1 MSFLVISFFLS
12 SLFAP
17 VYMGSE
23 VALPPPMSRGRA
35 DVYWNSTT
43 TNHITENY
51 VVPFGTTLYIES
63 GASVVFEGYFS
74 IFVEGTIEAT
84 GTVANP
90 ILFTSGLDY
99 KEPGDWGSVQ
109 FNSTSGASSTISNVE
124 FEYGE
129 VGVKCIGASP
139 SISESTFTNN
149 LFSGI
154 YTINSD
160 SNIEN
165 NSISGNLGLGIHAV
179 GSNLMLRGNSI
190 SGNGADG
197 VLAQS
202 SSSMSL
208 WNNDILSN
216 SNDGVHVSEG
226 ANAILVNNDI
236 SLNQHHGVLL
246 EETTSA
252 TLTSNVIAN
261 NSWSGLKTM
270 QTDSVIEYNTI
281 ADNGKSDHYP
291 GLELEE
297 SSAAIRWNHI
307 ARNRGDGISMDES
320 SGWISNNTLTTNDA
334 GISLWRS
341 SPLVYG
347 NKPIEANQYGVYVEE
362 SSPTIEQ
369 NVMKDNKY
377 GIYSLNSQDIV
388 VEGNIITNSYGKDLV
403 VGNDDGNLLK
413 YYSNGEQQ
421 YTELGSLRTVDQAK
435 INVNSYA
442 VPTTVDMDGDGYE
455 DLIVGNQ
462 QGYFHYYRNTGDGY
476 EDMGLLSHR
485 TPLKDLDVGS
495 YSHPFVIDYDMDGDL
510 DLWVG
515 QSDGRISNFSND
527 GNDVFTFQ
535 NYLGAPGLVSMAA
548 PYFVDFIGFPPLDL
562 LAGSS
567 DGFVRTYIGSKN
579 TSSYSFSDL
588 LRNTTFSPIKVD
600 GNSSPIL
607 TMWDND
613 TFWDLI
619 VGDGQGYLHY
629 YETTTMG
636 ILFENKG
643 LVLLA
648 NGSDLKIPKDAVP
661 ALEDWNR
668 DGYPDIILGGDDGFV
683 YYYENA
689 GNNSFRPPENL
700 KEGGL
705 DLNVGNWSAPFVIDW
720 NGDGV
725 YDLLVGNASGTLT
738 LFLGQETDNLTLQP
752 GQTIQIKGLPTFI
765 TTGGWSAPAMVDWNG
780 DGYPDLLGGGDDGR
794 ISYYENDGANEFVFR
809 WNLSVNGSEIDVG
822 FRSAPT
828 GVDWDSNGSM
838 DLLVGD
844 IDGYVHRFESI
855 TGNLRNLTSL
865 GKMDADGS
873 QIRVGQRAVPCTA
886 DVDEDFDTDLLIGD
900 DSGRVRWF
908 ERKNGQLFDRGHI
921 KSGVQDL
928 SVGRFSAP
936 IVLGWGSSSSDFSTR
951 YGLFLDN
958 TTAVIAHNEVI
969 RGGGGGFALYVSN
982 SSVSLS
988 DNGLVAG
995 GNGLYG
1001 GGSADKSA
1009 TGGQGILALG
1019 SDLIISNTPV
1029 HAGDGSDSSRQKL
1042 EGGDGGTA
1050 IEAWN
1055 GSLTI
1060 LNGSAIGGA
1069 GREGIATDGIGGV
1082 GLSIKSVADVLIDSS
1097 SIRGRTGLLS
1107 SNSSTYLRNSAVV
1120 SGENDFD
1127 LADNS
1132 SAVSMNT
1139 SIDKSRVIFRD
1150 SLSTLTVGWYLD
1162 VMVLDGLSSPVPKT
1176 ELSVWPATFTT
1187 ELDMALNPAVIGPAS
1202 PTIANL
1208 SSPNKDDL
1216 LISDGNGNVQHFIW
1230 ISGQFVYNGTLNKS
1244 GGVPVGVPG
1253 PGSPDLEDWDGDGDQ
1268 DLILGDAMGSIWF
1281 FNNTGSGVFA
1291 DGVKLILTNGTAINI
1306 STQVIPR
1313 IVDWDGNGH
1322 LDIVAGGD
1330 GHILFFRNNGSGE
1343 FYAGR
1348 RVKADGSDIEH
1359 GTWASPFINDYDG
1372 DGLLDLLVGRMDGT
1386 VALYLNDTFGELKLG
1401 GFLKANN
1408 SDLHDIDAGDGS
1420 ILAMKDL
1427 NGDGFED
1434 LIVGNLNGEVM
1445 WFSNNRFV
1453 GDLISFTDASGN
1465 AIGIPVV
1472 EYEQRDTNGDAD
1484 GVDEGERFYLSP
1496 SGIIGA
1502 RCGALGNI
1510 APLLHITE
1518 GTSVVVR
1525 MNIDVSNCPP
1535 VVQSTFPFQNQKDV
1549 PVTSTITVSFDK
1561 DMDKISVEGA
1571 LSLNPPGS
1579 IATSWPSNRMIVLN
1593 VTTVTTM
1600 DFSTDYTLTVSG
1612 SAQDDLTRGLD
1623 GNSNGISEG
1632 SPNDDYV
1639 LRFRTEDIAQVVSH
1653 DPDGIGEPVD
1663 SLISIC
1669 FSKPMDET
1677 SVEQFLSISPA
1688 TSRWSWWNWIG
1699 SCLYVD
1705 ADLEHGTTYTV
1716 SVSGDAK
1723 DSNGN
1728 GLDGNGDGTLQGG
1741 SADKYEWQFSTVAD
1755 SIPPQVVDTYPA
1767 NGQTDVDL
1775 NTDLIINFTEPID
1788 LDSLRTGLMF
1798 SGNGLIWG
1806 KGTAPGNIPILDLG
1820 TFDLNGSALTI
1831 TDLSFRTD
1839 TTYQV
1844 TLSGNASDGIT
1855 DIKGN
1860 TLDGNKNGFSE
1871 GSPMD
1876 DHAFSFSTMDRTPP
1890 KVVFTFP
1897 ADTEDYIPPSSVIR
1911 VIFDDDMDVSTL
1923 TSQNLLLWDDSGS
1936 EQVIN
1941 ISYLTVNRTMLI
1953 EPILGLNFSTDYQVS
1968 VSSMV
1973 RDTGGNLLDGNGD
1986 GVGSGTFSDN
1996 YSWSFKT
2003 APDAVPPSLSIIY
2016 PEDNSRFTTGD
2027 TIRINGTATDSD
2039 RVELL
2044 EISIQFGDP
2053 IDITEFLNET
2063 NGTWYY
2069 DWDTT
2074 GYEDGNYPIQV
2085 IATDPSNLSSTDE
2098 RIVGLR
2104 SPVVPFPVW
2113 IPILLTII
2121 ILISATVSYRY
2132 FRSAYVERERV
2143 TEQRRTEVEELLRK
2157 LEEEHEALASRAQE
2171 IEAKELDL
2179 DTREAYLRDLDEHY
2193 ESLAASL
2200 LARES
2205 IDLAAGERIV
2215 AQEMG
2220 DNLYEIKRHE
2230 KAFTLLSEAEASEAG
2245 EMTKKLPES
2254 GKKALLLV
2262 YFNALEAYL
2271 REKLM
2276 DLIPTGATILL
2287 GEKGHIN
2294 TRSRTWEEK
2303 WDHLSLGILS
2313 HAIDHNKHFFVE
2325 NEEEWEDTKDLMR
2338 ETIEIRNLTA
2348 HPSETNPDVSDV
2360 RERVYT
2366 TIQTLSRI
2374 LKRPRDL
2381 KK

>member
-1 MSFLVISFFLS
+1 MS

-17 VYMGSE
+17 VYLGSE

-43 TNHITENY
+43 TNYITENY
-51 VVPFGTTLYIES
+51 VVPIGTTLYIEF

-74 IFVEGTIEAT
+74 IFVEGGIEAT
-84 GTVANP
+84 GTIADP

-109 FNSTSGASSTISNVE
+109 FNSTSGVSSTISNAE

-129 VGVKCIGASP
+129 VGVKCMGASP
-139 SISESTFTNN
+139 SISESVFTNN

-179 GSNLMLRGNSI
+179 GSNLTLWGNSI

-202 SSSMSL
+202 SSSLSL

-236 SLNQHHGVLL
+236 SLNKHHGVLL

-261 NSWSGLKTM
+261 NSWSGLKAM
-270 QTDSVIEYNTI
+270 HTDSVIEYNMI

-291 GLELEE
+291 GIGLEE
-297 SSAAIRWNHI
+297 SNAVIRWNHI

-320 SGWISNNTLTTNDA
+320 SGWISNNTLATNDA

-341 SPLVYG
+341 SPLIYG
-347 NKPIEANQYGVYVEE
+347 NNPIEANQYGVHVEE
-362 SSPTIEQ
+362 SSPTIER

-377 GIYSLNSQDIV
+377 GIYSLNSRDIV

-403 VGNDDGNLLK
+403 VGNEDGHLLK
-413 YYSNGEQQ
+413 FYSNGEQQ
-421 YTELGSLRTVDQAK
+421 YTGLGSLRTVDRAK
-435 INVNSYA
+435 IDVDSNA
-442 VPTTVDMDGDGYE
+442 VPTTVDMDNDGYE
-455 DLIVGNQ
+455 DLIVGNEE
-462 QGYFHYYRNTGDGY
+462 GYFHYYRNTGDGY
-476 EDMGLLSHR
+476 EDMGFLSNV
-485 TPLKDLDVGS
+485 TTSKDLDVGS
-495 YSHPFVIDYDMDGDL
+495 YSHPFVMDYDNDEDL
-510 DLWVG
+510 DLMVG
-515 QSDGRISNFSND
+515 QGDGEISYFMND
-527 GNDVFTFQ
+527 GNDAFLFNATLQ
-535 NYLGAPGLVSMAA
+535 GLSFLDSMAA
-548 PYFVDFIGFPPLDL
+548 PYFEDYIGKFPIDL
-562 LAGSS
+562 VAGNS
-567 DGFVRTYIGSKN
+567 DGRIW
-579 TSSYSFSDL
+579 SYLGTNSTLFPVL
-588 LRNTTFSPIKVD
+588 FPLVNETFAPIVVA
-600 GNSSPIL
+600 GNSSPVL
-607 TMWDND
+607 TNLDYD
-613 TFWDLI
+613 LSWDLI
-619 VGDGQGYLHY
+619 VGDEQGNLLHY
-629 YETTTMG
+629 
-636 ILFENKG
+636 ENISG
-643 LVLLA
+643 SIAFQYNGSVLLN
-648 NGSDLKIPKDAVP
+648 NGSDLKIPRNAVP
-661 ALEDWNR
+661 ALEDWDK
-668 DGYPDIILGGDDGFV
+668 DGYLDIILGGDDGLVF
-683 YYYENA
+683 YYENA
-689 GNNSFRPPENL
+689 GNNTFKAPSNF
-700 KEGGL
+700 KEGS
-705 DLNVGNWSAPFVIDW
+705 LNLSVGNWSAPFVVDW
-720 NGDGV
+720 DEDGIL
-725 YDLLVGNASGTLT
+725 DLLVGNANGTLE
-738 LFLGQETDNLTLQP
+738 LFLGNETGNVTLLP
-752 GQTIQIKGLPTFI
+752 AQTIQTKGLPRYI

-780 DGYPDLLGGGDDGR
+780 DGYPDLLGGGNDGKV
-794 ISYYENDGANEFVFR
+794 SYYENDGSNEFIFR
-809 WNLSVNGSEIDVG
+809 WNLSAGGSEIDVG
-822 FRSAPT
+822 FRSAPRA
-828 GVDWDSNGSM
+828 VDWDSNNLV
-838 DLLVGD
+838 DLLIGD
-844 IDGYVHRFESI
+844 LDGYVYRFESI
-855 TGNLRNLTSL
+855 GGDLRNLTPL
-865 GKMDADGS
+865 GKMDADAS
-873 QIRVGQRAVPCTA
+873 QIRVGQRAAPCTA
-886 DVDEDFDTDLLIGD
+886 DIDEDFDIDLLVGD

-908 ERKNGQLFDRGHI
+908 ERMNGQLFDRGHI
-921 KSGVQDL
+921 KSGFQDL
-928 SVGRFSAP
+928 SVDNFSAP
-936 IVLGWGSSSSDFSTR
+936 MVLGWGSSSSDFSTR
-951 YGLFLDN
+951 HGVLLDN

-969 RGGGGGFALYVSN
+969 RGGGGGFALSASN

-988 DNGLVAG
+988 DNGLVIG
-995 GNGLYG
+995 GKGLYG
-1001 GGSADKSA
+1001 GGTVNKSS
-1009 TGGQGILALG
+1009 TGGQGILALD
-1019 SDLIISNTPV
+1019 SDVIISNTPV

-1050 IEAWN
+1050 VEAWN
-1055 GSLTI
+1055 GSLMI
-1060 LNGSAIGGA
+1060 LNGSAIGGT
-1069 GREGIATDGIGGV
+1069 GREGIVTGGIGGV
-1082 GLSIKSVADVLIDSS
+1082 GLSINGVIDVFIDSS

-1139 SIDKSRVIFRD
+1139 SFDRSRVVFRD

-1162 VMVLDGLSSPVPKT
+1162 VLVLDGVSSPVPKT
-1176 ELSVWPATFTT
+1176 ELRVWPATFTT
-1187 ELDMALNPAVIGPAS
+1187 EFEVALNPAVIGPAS

-1208 SSPNKDDL
+1208 SSPNGDDL
-1216 LISDGNGNVQHFIW
+1216 LIGDGNGNVQHFIW

-1281 FNNTGSGVFA
+1281 FNNTGNGVFA
-1291 DGVKLILTNGTAINI
+1291 DGVMLNLTNGTAINI
-1306 STQVIPR
+1306 STQAIPR
-1313 IVDWDGNGH
+1313 IVDWDGDGH

-1330 GHILFFRNNGSGE
+1330 GHILFFRNNGSRE
-1343 FYAGR
+1343 FYASQ
-1348 RVKADGSDIEH
+1348 RVKADGSDIQH
-1359 GTWASPFINDYDG
+1359 GTWSSPFIKDYDG

-1434 LIVGNLNGEVM
+1434 LIIGNLNGEVT

-1465 AIGIPVV
+1465 ANDIPVV
-1472 EYEQRDTNGDAD
+1472 EYEQRDTNGDMD

-1496 SGIIGA
+1496 SGIMGA

-1510 APLLHITE
+1510 APLPYVTE
-1518 GTSVVVR
+1518 GTSVIVR
-1525 MNIDVSNCPP
+1525 MNIDVGNCPP
-1535 VVQSTFPFQNQKDV
+1535 VVQSTYPFQNQKEV
-1549 PVTSTITVSFDK
+1549 PVTSTVTISFDK
-1561 DMDKISVEGA
+1561 DMDKPLVLGA
-1571 LSLNPPGS
+1571 LSFSPPRS
-1579 IATSWPSNRMIVLN
+1579 IATSWPSKRTIVLN

-1612 SAQDDLTRGLD
+1612 TAQDNSSMGLD

-1653 DPDGIGEPVD
+1653 GPDGIGEPVD

-1669 FSKPMDET
+1669 FSKMMDET
-1677 SVEQFLSISPA
+1677 SMEQFLSISPA

-1728 GLDGNGDGTLQGG
+1728 RLDGNGDGTLQGG
-1741 SADKYEWQFSTVAD
+1741 NADKYEWQFSTVAD

-1820 TFDLNGSALTI
+1820 IFDLNGTTLTI

-1860 TLDGNKNGFSE
+1860 TLDGNQNGFSE

-1876 DHAFSFSTMDRTPP
+1876 DHVFSFSTMDRTPP

-1897 ADTEDYIPPSSVIR
+1897 ADTEVDVPVSSVIR
-1911 VIFDDDMDVSTL
+1911 VIFDDDMNVSTF
-1923 TSQNLLLWDDSGS
+1923 TSQNLLLWDDLGS

-1941 ISYLTVNRTMLI
+1941 VSYMTVNRTMLM
-1953 EPILGLNFSTDYQVS
+1953 EPVWGLNFSTDYRVFI
-1968 VSSMV
+1968 SSMV
-1973 RDTGGNLLDGNGD
+1973 KDTGGNLLDGNGD
-1986 GVGSGTFSDN
+1986 GVGSGTSSDN
-1996 YSWSFKT
+1996 YSWSFRT
-2003 APDAVPPSLSIIY
+2003 APDGLPPSLSIIY

-2027 TIRINGTATDSD
+2027 IIRINGTATDSD
-2039 RVELL
+2039 RVALL
-2044 EISIQFGDP
+2044 QISIQFGDW

-2074 GYEDGNYPIQV
+2074 GYEDGIYPIQV
-2085 IATDPSNLSSTDE
+2085 NATDPSDLSSFDE
-2098 RIVGLR
+2098 RIVRLR
-2104 SPVVPFPVW
+2104 APVVPFPVW

-2143 TEQRRTEVEELLRK
+2143 TEQKRTEVEELLRK
-2157 LEEEHEALASRAQE
+2157 LEEEHEALATRAQE
-2171 IEAKELDL
+2171 IEAKEMDL
-2179 DTREAYLRDLDEHY
+2179 DTREVYLRDLDEHY

-2200 LARES
+2200 LARER
-2205 IDLAAGERIV
+2205 IDLATGERIV
-2215 AQEMG
+2215 AEEMG
-2220 DNLYEIKRHE
+2220 DNLYEIKRHA

-2271 REKLM
+2271 REKLK
-2276 DLIPTGATILL
+2276 DLVPTGATILL
-2287 GEKGHIN
+2287 GDKGHIN

-2303 WDHLSLGILS
+2303 WDTLSLGILS

-2338 ETIEIRNLTA
+2338 ETIEIRNSTA

-2374 LKRPRDL
+2374 LKRPREL

>member
-1 MSFLVISFFLS
+1 
-12 SLFAP
+12 
-17 VYMGSE
+17 
-23 VALPPPMSRGRA
+23 MSRGRA

-43 TNHITENY
+43 TNYITENY
-51 VVPFGTTLYIES
+51 VVPIGTTLYIEF

-74 IFVEGTIEAT
+74 IFVEGAIEAT
-84 GTVANP
+84 GTIADP

-109 FNSTSGASSTISNVE
+109 FNSTSGVSSTISNAE

-129 VGVKCIGASP
+129 VGVKCMGASP
-139 SISESTFTNN
+139 SISESIFTKN

-160 SNIEN
+160 SNIDN

-179 GSNLMLRGNSI
+179 GSNLTLWGNSI

-202 SSSMSL
+202 SSSLSL

-261 NSWSGLKTM
+261 NSWSGLKAI

-281 ADNGKSDHYP
+281 VDNGKSDHYP
-291 GLELEE
+291 GISLEE
-297 SSAAIRWNHI
+297 SSAVIQWNQI

-320 SGWISNNTLTTNDA
+320 SGWISNNTLATNDA

-341 SPLVYG
+341 SPLIYG
-347 NKPIEANQYGVYVEE
+347 NNPIEANQYGVYVEE
-362 SSPTIEQ
+362 SSPTIER

-377 GIYSLNSQDIV
+377 GIYSLNSRDIA

-403 VGNDDGNLLK
+403 VGNEEGNLLK
-413 YYSNGEQQ
+413 FYSNGEQQ
-421 YTELGSLRTVDQAK
+421 YTGLGSLRTVDQAK
-435 INVNSYA
+435 IDVDSNA
-442 VPTTVDMDGDGYE
+442 VPTTVDMDNDGYE

-476 EDMGLLSHR
+476 EDMGLLSNR

-495 YSHPFVIDYDMDGDL
+495 YSHPFVIDYDNDGDL
-510 DLWVG
+510 DLMIG
-515 QSDGRISNFSND
+515 QGDGQISYFTND
-527 GNDVFTFQ
+527 GNDVFSFQ
-535 NYLGAPGLVSMAA
+535 DYLGAPGLVSMAA
-548 PYFVDFIGFPPLDL
+548 PYFVDWIGFPPVDL
-562 LAGSS
+562 VTGSS
-567 DGFVRTYIGSKN
+567 DGVVWTYIGSN
-579 TSSYSFSDL
+579 TTSFSFSGPL
-588 LRNTTFSPIKVD
+588 INTTLGPIEVP

-619 VGDGQGYLHY
+619 IGDGQGYLHY

-636 ILFENKG
+636 SLFENKG

-648 NGSDLKIPKDAVP
+648 NGSDLKIPKEAVP

-689 GNNSFRPPENL
+689 GNNSFRPPGRF
-700 KEGGL
+700 KESGL

-720 NGDGV
+720 NDDGV
-725 YDLLVGNASGTLT
+725 YDLLVGDAGGTLT
-738 LFLGQETDNLTLQP
+738 LFLGQETGNLTLQP

-780 DGYPDLLGGGDDGR
+780 DGYPDLLGGGDDGK
-794 ISYYENDGANEFVFR
+794 ISYYENDGANEYVFQ
-809 WNLSVNGSEIDVG
+809 WNLSVSGSEIDVG

-828 GVDWDSNGSM
+828 LVDWDSNGSV

-844 IDGYVHRFESI
+844 LDGYVHRFESI
-855 TGNLRNLTSL
+855 TGDLRNLTAL

-886 DVDEDFDTDLLIGD
+886 DIDEDFDIDLLVGD

-908 ERKNGQLFDRGHI
+908 ERKNGELFDGGHI

-928 SVGRFSAP
+928 SVDSFSAP

-958 TTAVIAHNEVI
+958 TTAVIANNEVI
-969 RGGGGGFALYVSN
+969 RGGGGGFALSALN

-988 DNGLVAG
+988 DNRLVAG
-995 GNGLYG
+995 GKGLYG
-1001 GGSADKSA
+1001 GGTGDKSS
-1009 TGGQGILALG
+1009 TGGQGILALD
-1019 SDLIISNTPV
+1019 SDIIISNTPV

-1050 IEAWN
+1050 IEAWR

-1069 GREGIATDGIGGV
+1069 GRLGIVTGGIGGV
-1082 GLSIKSVADVLIDSS
+1082 GLSIKGVTDVFIDSS

-1139 SIDKSRVIFRD
+1139 SFDKSRVIFRD

-1162 VMVLDGLSSPVPKT
+1162 VLVLDGLSSPVPRT
-1176 ELSVWPATFTT
+1176 ELRVWPATFTT
-1187 ELDMALNPAVIGPAS
+1187 EFEVALNPSVIGPAS

-1208 SSPNKDDL
+1208 SSPNGDDL
-1216 LISDGNGNVQHFIW
+1216 LIGDGNGNVQHFIW
-1230 ISGQFVYNGTLNKS
+1230 ISDQFVYNGTLNKS

-1268 DLILGDAMGSIWF
+1268 DLILGDAEGSIWF
-1281 FNNTGSGVFA
+1281 FNNTGNGVFA
-1291 DGVKLILTNGTAINI
+1291 DGVMLSQTNGTAINI

-1313 IVDWDGNGH
+1313 IVDWDGDGH

-1343 FYAGR
+1343 FYAGQ
-1348 RVKADGSDIEH
+1348 RVKADGFDIEH
-1359 GTWASPFINDYDG
+1359 GTWASPFIKDHDG
-1372 DGLLDLLVGRMDGT
+1372 DGLLDLLVGIMDGT
-1386 VALYLNDTFGELKLG
+1386 VVLYLNDTFGELKLG

-1408 SDLHDIDAGDGS
+1408 SDLHNIDAGDGS

-1434 LIVGNLNGEVM
+1434 LIVGNLNGEVT

-1465 AIGIPVV
+1465 ANDIPVV
-1472 EYEQRDTNGDAD
+1472 EYEQRDTNGDTD

-1496 SGIIGA
+1496 SGIMGA

-1510 APLLHITE
+1510 APLPYVTE
-1518 GTSVVVR
+1518 GTSVIVR
-1525 MNIDVSNCPP
+1525 MNIDVGNCPP
-1535 VVQSTFPFQNQKDV
+1535 VVQSTYPFQNQKEV
-1549 PVTSTITVSFDK
+1549 PVTSTVTISFDK
-1561 DMDKISVEGA
+1561 DMDKPLVLGA
-1571 LSLNPPGS
+1571 LSFSPNLS
-1579 IATSWPSNRMIVLN
+1579 ITPSWPSNSTVVLN
-1593 VTTVTTM
+1593 VTSM

-1612 SAQDDLTRGLD
+1612 SAQDNLTRGLD

-1653 DPDGIGEPVD
+1653 GPDGIGEPVD

-1669 FSKPMDET
+1669 FSKMMDET

-1688 TSRWSWWNWIG
+1688 ASRWSWWNWIG

-1728 GLDGNGDGTLQGG
+1728 RLDGNGDGTLQGG
-1741 SADKYEWQFSTVAD
+1741 NADKYEWQFSTVAD

-1820 TFDLNGSALTI
+1820 TFDLNGSTLTI

-1844 TLSGNASDGIT
+1844 TLSGNTSDGIT

-1897 ADTEDYIPPSSVIR
+1897 ADTEDNIPPSSVIR

-1953 EPILGLNFSTDYQVS
+1953 EPVLGLNFSTDYQVS
-1968 VSSMV
+1968 VYSMV

-1986 GVGSGTFSDN
+1986 GVGSGIFSDN

-2027 TIRINGTATDSD
+2027 IIRINGTATDSD

-2044 EISIQFGDP
+2044 EISIQFGES

-2063 NGTWYY
+2063 NGTWHY

-2098 RIVGLR
+2098 RIVRLR

-2157 LEEEHEALASRAQE
+2157 LEEEHEALATRAQE
-2171 IEAKELDL
+2171 IEAKEMDL

-2220 DNLYEIKRHE
+2220 DDLYEIKRHA

-2271 REKLM
+2271 REKLK

-2294 TRSRTWEEK
+2294 TRSRTWDEK
-2303 WDHLSLGILS
+2303 WSTLSLGILT

-2338 ETIEIRNLTA
+2338 ETIEIRNSTA
-2348 HPSETNPDVSDV
+2348 HPSEANPDVSDV

-2366 TIQTLSRI
+2366 AIQTLSRI
-2374 LKRPRDL
+2374 LKRPREL